1 MTYADDKV
9 QLVETDLDV
18 LSKAKPSEANGLL
31 CTGTSY
37 EDSLETSGATILA
50 ETKSI
55 DSSELLPE
63 LAVQLTFALPAS
75 SYATMAIRELT
86 KASTSVFPI
95 SQIIY
100 LLLIQQNL
108 FRFASATFHSLLET
122 CKRPCRCNLLGFL
135 PLWLVCLCH
144 SVL

>member
-18 LSKAKPSEANGLL
+18 LSKAKTSEANKLL

-55 DSSELLPE
+55 DSSDLLPE
-63 LAVQLTFALPAS
+63 LAVQLTLTLPAS

-86 KASTSVFPI
+86 KTSTLVFSI

-100 LLLIQQNL
+100 L
-108 FRFASATFHSLLET
+108 
-122 CKRPCRCNLLGFL
+122 
-135 PLWLVCLCH
+135 V
-144 SVL
+144 